1 MNSSPSYITFILYL
15 WSLFNEKPIRCN
27 NNEGDILLAF
37 FSLHFFIVFLPACS
51 PPTSKEIMITIHVFI
66 DGLPT
71 SSIFLG
77 KLLFREKYKIETTN
91 AEVAGGIIIFDSLH
105 FFQHKI

>member
-1 MNSSPSYITFILYL
+1 
-15 WSLFNEKPIRCN
+15 
-27 NNEGDILLAF
+27 
-37 FSLHFFIVFLPACS
+37 
-51 PPTSKEIMITIHVFI
+51 MITIHVFI